1 MYVNRGFILLAQRI
15 IRCQETDSFVLLFF
29 YHISNFVAVCVFLRS
44 LNFVDFFSNIF
55 SGHEGSSFKK
65 ELKNILG
72 FKPNNIS
79 LYKTALTHRSIR
91 EGADEN
97 NERLEYLGDAVLSA
111 LVADYLFK
119 RYPYR
124 EEGFLTEMRSKM
136 VNRQQLNDIAVRMGL
151 KKVTLFNKMDSSLK
165 VSQIF
170 GNTLEALVGAIYL
183 DVGYKKTAKWTLDH
197 IILPHMFVDD
207 LEILEIN
214 HKNKLYGWANKNGKV
229 LEFETLSEKF
239 ENGRRLFTIAAV
251 VDGESIAEGK
261 AFNKKDASQIAA
273 QVAVEKLGI
282 MTAES

>member
-1 MYVNRGFILLAQRI
+1 MDFIK
-15 IRCQETDSFVLLFF
+15 SFLGK
-29 YHISNFVAVCVFLRS
+29 H
-44 LNFVDFFSNIF
+44 
-55 SGHEGSSFKK
+55 SGTGFKK

-72 FKPNNIS
+72 FIPGNIS
-79 LYKTALTHRSIR
+79 LYKTALTHRSVR

-111 LVADYLFK
+111 LAADYLFK
-119 RYPYR
+119 RYPYK

-136 VNRQQLNDIAVRMGL
+136 VNRQQLNDIAIRMGL
-151 KKVTLFNKMDSSLK
+151 KKVTLYNKMDGSLK

-183 DVGYKKTAKWTLDH
+183 DKGYKKTSKWVLEC
-197 IILPHMFVDD
+197 IILPHMFMDD
-207 LEILEIN
+207 LENLEIN

-229 LEFETLSEKF
+229 LEFETIAERI

-251 VDGESIAEGK
+251 VDGKQIAEGK

-273 QVAVEKLGI
+273 QLAVEKLNIGKEPDEI
-282 MTAES
+282 EET